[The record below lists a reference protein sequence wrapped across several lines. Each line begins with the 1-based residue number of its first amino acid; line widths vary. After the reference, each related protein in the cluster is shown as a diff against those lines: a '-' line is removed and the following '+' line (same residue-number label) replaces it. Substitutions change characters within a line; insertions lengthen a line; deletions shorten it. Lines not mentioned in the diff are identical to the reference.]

1 MKIAER
7 IKEAR
12 LLRGMTQEELA
23 KKIGVTKGAI
33 ANYENGV
40 SVPKVEFLYPLMD
53 ALGIDANF
61 VYGVSASDSSIAV
74 SSHERDVVF
83 AYRAHPEMQPA
94 VDRLLGVEIEPAA
107 LPKQA

>member
-1 MKIAER
+1 MKISDR
-7 IKEAR
+7 LKEAR
-12 LLRGMTQEELA
+12 IRAGMTQEELA

-40 SVPKVEFLYPLMD
+40 SVPKIEFLYPLME

-61 VYGVSASDSSIAV
+61 VYGVSSPDSSIPV
-74 SSHERDVVF
+74 TPHERQMLI
-83 AYRAHPEMQPA
+83 AYRAHPEAQPF
-94 VDRLLGVEIEPAA
+94 VDKLLGVDPEPAA